1 MMQAGL
7 NLYSIRNYLDT
18 EENFL
23 QAALQLKQMGYAFM
37 QYSGGAFD
45 ANRIARVSREADMP
59 VVLTHVPMDRILND
73 TQALMAE
80 HYTFGCKNIGLGAMP
95 PDAVANE
102 VRCKQMI
109 EQLNRA
115 GEIMQQ
121 NGFSFFYHHHHFE
134 FFKHGEQTVFDYIIE
149 NAPYI
154 NFTLD
159 TYWLQYGGVDIGATV
174 DKLKGRIGCVHLKDY
189 MIQNTP
195 ENPGAFSPV
204 FAPVVDG
211 NIDFA
216 SLLPRMRAAGAQY
229 FLVEQDNTATL
240 PDTMEQVGRS
250 IRYIQ
255 KHL

>member
-1 MMQAGL
+1 MKAGL

-18 EENFL
+18 EEHFL
-23 QAALQLKQMGYAFM
+23 EAAKALKQMGYSYI

-45 ANRIARVSREADMP
+45 ADRIARVSEASGLP

-80 HYTFGCKNIGLGAMP
+80 HQKFGCKNIGLGAMP
-95 PDAVANE
+95 PDAIADE
-102 VRCKQMI
+102 VRCKSMI

-115 GEIMQQ
+115 GEIMEQ

-134 FFKHGEQTVFDYIIE
+134 FYKHGGQTVFDYIIE
-149 NAPYI
+149 NAPHI

-159 TYWLQYGGVDIGATV
+159 TYWLQYGGVDIGTTI
-174 DKLKGRIGCVHLKDY
+174 DRLKGRICCVHLKDY
-189 MIQNTP
+189 MINHSS
-195 ENPGAFSPV
+195 EGVGGFVPV
-204 FAPVVDG
+204 FAPVGDG

-216 SLLPRMRAAGAQY
+216 SLISRMHAAGAQY
-229 FLVEQDNTATL
+229 YLVEQDNAATL
-240 PDTMEQVGRS
+240 PDTMGQVERS

-255 KHL
+255 NHL